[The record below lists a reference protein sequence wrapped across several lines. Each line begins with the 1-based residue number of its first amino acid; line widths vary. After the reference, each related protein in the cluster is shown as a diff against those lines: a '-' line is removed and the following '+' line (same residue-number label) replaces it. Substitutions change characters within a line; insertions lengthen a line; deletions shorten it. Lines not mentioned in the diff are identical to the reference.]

1 MLLALLML
9 RLLIGGAAIA
19 LGFVIFNGGRA
30 VYVRTNS
37 SALCVVS
44 DAVALGSIFGGV
56 LILGGTTYFHVPTFQ
71 LYIRALQ

>member
-37 SALCVVS
+37 GALCFIS
-44 DAVALGSIFGGV
+44 DAAALGSIFGGV
-56 LILGGTTYFHVPTFQ
+56 LILGGR
-71 LYIRALQ
+71 LM